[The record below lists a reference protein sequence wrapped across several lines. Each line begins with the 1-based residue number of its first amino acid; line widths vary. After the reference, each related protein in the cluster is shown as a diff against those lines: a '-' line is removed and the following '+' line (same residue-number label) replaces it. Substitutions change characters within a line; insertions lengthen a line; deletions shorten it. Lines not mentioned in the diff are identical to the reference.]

1 MFMFC
6 GFRWSRSGLS
16 SRQDDRGA
24 TAVEY
29 SLLVGLITAV
39 IVGAVTV
46 LGLNVLGLFNTLP
59 PGL

>member
-6 GFRWSRSGLS
+6 GIWRSRWSLP
-16 SRQDDRGA
+16 SRQDDHGA

-29 SLLVGLITAV
+29 SLLVGLIAAV
-39 IVGAVTV
+39 IVGAVTA
-46 LGLNVLGLFNTLP
+46 LGLNVLGLFNTVP

>member
-6 GFRWSRSGLS
+6 EFRRSRNLP
-16 SRQDDRGA
+16 SRQDDHGA

-29 SLLVGLITAV
+29 SMLVGLIAAV

-46 LGLNVLGLFNTLP
+46 FGLNVLGLFSTLP